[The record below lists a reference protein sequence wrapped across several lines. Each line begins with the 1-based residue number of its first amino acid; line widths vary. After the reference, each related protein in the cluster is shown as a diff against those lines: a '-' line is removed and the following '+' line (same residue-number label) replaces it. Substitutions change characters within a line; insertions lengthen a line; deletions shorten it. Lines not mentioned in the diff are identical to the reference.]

1 MTTLTEWAELTDEER
16 QRRSAEKRA
25 AYVIASLEAMHN
37 AAHITHTTTSRPYIA
52 HGCWYV
58 RSGSCC
64 IPFSTY
70 EDAHEFTTQTHQ
82 GATT

>member
-16 QRRSAEKRA
+16 DRRSAESRA
-25 AYVIASLEAMHN
+25 AYVIASLGAMHD
-37 AAHITHTTTSRPYIA
+37 AAHITHTSTSRPYVA

-70 EDAHEFTTQTHQ
+70 EDAADF
-82 GATT
+82 ATNNKGNA